1 MSTSPLVS
9 VLMTAFNREKYIAD
23 AIESVLASSYE
34 NFELIIVDDA
44 SSDNTVAIASQFAEK
59 DKRIR
64 IYVNEK
70 NVGDY
75 PNRNKAAGYAQGKYI
90 NYVDADDKL
99 YYYGLE
105 VMVRFTELFPEAGF
119 GLGAYPDDDRAFPVL
134 LKPRE
139 IYLESFCKRNHFSRA
154 PGSGLIKR
162 EVFNALGGFSGKR
175 IIGDYEFWFKIARYH
190 SMVKL
195 PLDLYWNR
203 IHEEQE
209 SQTAHHRKNATRL
222 QNQVL
227 KTNLNHPDCP
237 LDQKELAFVKKKI
250 MLDKLKNRVIN
261 IISGLGKLFTAV

>member
-105 VMVRFTELFPEAGF
+105 VMVRFTELF
-119 GLGAYPDDDRAFPVL
+119 
-134 LKPRE
+134 
-139 IYLESFCKRNHFSRA
+139 
-154 PGSGLIKR
+154 
-162 EVFNALGGFSGKR
+162 
-175 IIGDYEFWFKIARYH
+175 
-190 SMVKL
+190 
-195 PLDLYWNR
+195 
-203 IHEEQE
+203 
-209 SQTAHHRKNATRL
+209 
-222 QNQVL
+222 
-227 KTNLNHPDCP
+227 
-237 LDQKELAFVKKKI
+237 
-250 MLDKLKNRVIN
+250 
-261 IISGLGKLFTAV
+261 